1 MAETQDDGDK
11 GRGGAFSSTL
21 EVVASALGL
30 VLALGV
36 LGFIGW
42 EAYHE
47 GGSTPP
53 AIAVH
58 TLRILPSGNGYVVE
72 VEARND
78 SEATAAAVQIEGDLK
93 RAGQSVEKSTATIS
107 YVPGKSEREAGLF
120 FTEDPR
126 KGRLEVRAAGY
137 EKP

>member
-1 MAETQDDGDK
+1 MKDNGEE
-11 GRGGAFSSTL
+11 GRRGAFSSTL

-30 VLALGV
+30 LLAVGV

-42 EAYHE
+42 EAFHE
-47 GGSTPP
+47 GGSMPP
-53 AIAVH
+53 SIEVH
-58 TLRILPSGNGYVVE
+58 ATRILPSGNGYVVE
-72 VEARND
+72 VKASNH
-78 SEATAAAVQIEGDLK
+78 SEATAAAVQIEGGLK
-93 RAGQSVEKSTATIS
+93 RAGQSVEKSNATIS

-126 KGRLEVRAAGY
+126 KGRLEVRAVGY